1 MQSVSLDIT
10 DRKILDLLQHEP
22 GINASAI
29 GERIGLS
36 QSACWRR
43 IQRLREE
50 GVFRDSPVVLDREKI
65 GLTTMVFAHVKL
77 TSHGRSNL
85 SAFAEAVKAY
95 PEVMDCYVLLG
106 SVDFLLRIVSEDIKA
121 YERFFFEE
129 LSQLPGIQEVT
140 SSIVLS
146 DVKHSTAL
154 PVR

>member
-1 MQSVSLDIT
+1 MQAVSLDSI
-10 DRKILDLLQHEP
+10 DRKILDLLQKEP
-22 GINASAI
+22 GINASTI
-29 GERIGLS
+29 GERISLS

-50 GVFRDSPVVLDREKI
+50 GVFKDHPVILDREKI

-85 SAFAEAVKAY
+85 SAFAEAVRSY
-95 PEVMDCYVLLG
+95 PEVMECYVLLG
-106 SVDFLLRIVSEDIKA
+106 NVDFLLRIVAEDIKA
-121 YERFFFEE
+121 YEQFFFEE

-146 DVKHSTAL
+146 DIKHSTAL
-154 PVR
+154 PI

>member
-1 MQSVSLDIT
+1 MQTVSLDNT

-50 GVFRDSPVVLDREKI
+50 GVFRDSPVVVDREKV
-65 GLTTMVFAHVKL
+65 GLTTMVFAHIKL
-77 TSHGRSNL
+77 TSHGRSNIP
-85 SAFAEAVKAY
+85 AFADAVKAY

-106 SVDFLLRIVSEDIKA
+106 SVDFLLRIVAEDIKA
-121 YERFFFEE
+121 YERFFFDE

-146 DVKHSTAL
+146 DIKHSTAL
-154 PVR
+154 PV

>member
-1 MQSVSLDIT
+1 MQAVSLDIT
-10 DRKILDLLQHEP
+10 DRKILDLLQNEP

-36 QSACWRR
+36 LSACWRR

-50 GVFRDSPVVLDREKI
+50 GVFRDSPVILDREKV

-106 SVDFLLRIVSEDIKA
+106 NVDFLLRIVAEDIKA

-146 DVKHSTAL
+146 DIKHSTAL
-154 PVR
+154 PV